1 MPLDEI
7 EELDQRLVRVWKL
20 FKRWMRTQT
29 RDTSEYGLHYLS
41 GLLRMDSRRNMAN
54 VGRQTGVD
62 EQNMQHF
69 MSNSPWSSRAVIEG
83 VQEELKQRGELSQGA
98 MLLLDESADDKAGD
112 YSVGAGRQY
121 NGRRGKVDN
130 CQVGVF
136 LTLAKGTFWTWID
149 GEVFLPER
157 WFSDDYADHRRRA
170 GIPPER
176 TFMTKVE
183 LGWQMI
189 QRVRAQGVPFEA
201 VACDTLYGRS
211 TWFRDRLDEEGL
223 EYYADVPANTQVY
236 LSEPQIGVPQS
247 KRGKKAQQDRVLS
260 PKVYRVDQLRH
271 DVDTHW
277 QTVEVRASERGFVR
291 YDFAVRRVWTV
302 RDDGRTRE
310 ELLIIRREGKKCTY
324 TLSNASIHT
333 PIEVLAR
340 RKSQRFFIERSNQ
353 DAKSEIGWDEFQ
365 ATKLL
370 AWEHQLAMT
379 LLASWFIAEIKL
391 DWAAEHERDPALLDE
406 YDVTVLPALSV
417 ANVRAMLCA
426 AMPLPQ
432 LSPLEAATL
441 VVKHL
446 DNRTC
451 SRKSRL
457 KNQPPRSGP

>member
-1 MPLDEI
+1 
-7 EELDQRLVRVWKL
+7 
-20 FKRWMRTQT
+20 MRTQT

-41 GLLRMDSRRNMAN
+41 GLLRMDSRRTMAN
-54 VGRQTGVD
+54 IGRQTGVD

-69 MSNSPWSSRAVIEG
+69 MSNSPWPSRAVIEG
-83 VQEELKQRGELSQGA
+83 VQEEIKRRGELSEGA

-136 LTLAKGTFWTWID
+136 VTLAKGTFWAWID
-149 GEVFLPER
+149 GDVFLPEH
-157 WFSDDYADHRRRA
+157 WFSAEYADHRRRA

-189 QRVRAQGVPFEA
+189 QRVRDQGVPFEA
-201 VACDTLYGRS
+201 VACDTLYGQS
-211 TWFRDRLDEEGL
+211 TWLRDTLDEEDIA
-223 EYYADVPANTQVY
+223 YYADVPANTRVY
-236 LSEPQIGVPQS
+236 LSEPHIGIPQN
-247 KRGKKAQQDRVLS
+247 KRGKKAQPARELS
-260 PKVYRVDQLRH
+260 PKPYRVDQLRQH
-271 DVDTHW
+271 VATCW

-291 YDFAVRRVWTV
+291 HEFAVHRVWTV
-302 RDDGRTRE
+302 RDDWRVRE

-324 TLSNASIHT
+324 TLSNAPSQT

-340 RKSQRFFIERSNQ
+340 RKSQRFFIERSIQ

-365 ATKLL
+365 ATKSL

-379 LLASWFIAEIKL
+379 ILAVWFIADLKL
-391 DWAAEHERDPALLDE
+391 DWAADHDRDPALLDE
-406 YDVTVLPALSV
+406 YAVTVLPALSV

-432 LSPLEAATL
+432 LSPLEAAAL

-446 DNRTC
+446 DNRTR

-457 KNQPPRSGP
+457 KNYPSRLGP

>member
-1 MPLDEI
+1 M
-7 EELDQRLVRVWKL
+7 VRVWKL

-54 VGRQTGVD
+54 IGRQTGVD

-69 MSNSPWSSRAVIEG
+69 MSNSPWPSRAVIAG
-83 VQEELKQRGELSQGA
+83 IQEELKQWGELSKGA

-136 LTLAKGTFWTWID
+136 LSLAKGTFWTWVE
-149 GEVFLPER
+149 GEVFLPEH
-157 WFSDDYADHRRRA
+157 WFSAEYADHRRRA

-176 TFMTKVE
+176 SFMTKIE

-189 QRVRAQGVPFEA
+189 QRVRAQGVPFDA
-201 VACDTLYGRS
+201 VACDTLYGQS
-211 TWFRDRLDEEGL
+211 TWLRDTLDQEHI
-223 EYYADVPANTQVY
+223 EYYADVPANSQVY
-236 LSEPQIGVPQS
+236 LSEPQRGIPQN
-247 KRGKKAQQDRVLS
+247 KRGKKAKQERVLA
-260 PKVYRVDQLRH
+260 PNAYRVDQLRH
-271 DVDTHW
+271 HVDTRW
-277 QTVEVRASERGFVR
+277 QPVEVRTSERGFVR
-291 YDFAVRRVWTV
+291 HEFAVHRVWTV
-302 RDDGRTRE
+302 GDDLRIRE

-324 TLSNASIHT
+324 TLSNAPSQT
-333 PIEVLAR
+333 PLEVLAR

-353 DAKSEIGWDEFQ
+353 DAKSELGWDEFQ

-370 AWEHQLAMT
+370 AWEHHLAMT
-379 LLASWFIAEIKL
+379 ILAAWFIAEIKL
-391 DWAAEHERDPALLDE
+391 DWAADHDRDPALLDE

-417 ANVRAMLCA
+417 ANVRTMLCA
-426 AMPLPQ
+426 ALPLPQ
-432 LSPLEAATL
+432 LSPLEAAAL

-446 DNRTC
+446 DNRTR

-457 KNQPPRSGP
+457 KNYPSRLGP